1 MLLQFSTQYTTAS
14 NASTTNMTSEAN
26 MTSMVTHYE
35 RAAVVQALWITII
48 AVGALGNG
56 LVIYT
61 MGRHGE
67 RSATNCYIM
76 NLAVSDF
83 AVLTIVVPF
92 TITMF
97 TSFDWLYGETM
108 CKATVYL
115 IYVRRF
121 LF

>member
-1 MLLQFSTQYTTAS
+1 M
-14 NASTTNMTSEAN
+14 
-26 MTSMVTHYE
+26 
-35 RAAVVQALWITII
+35 QALWISII
-48 AVGALGNG
+48 VLGALGNG

-67 RSATNCYIM
+67 RSATNFYII

-97 TSFDWLYGETM
+97 ASWDWLYGETM
-108 CKATVYL
+108 CKVMVYL
-115 IYVRRF
+115 IFVSVSVY
-121 LF
+121 LLSPSPQSISYL

>member
-1 MLLQFSTQYTTAS
+1 M
-14 NASTTNMTSEAN
+14 
-26 MTSMVTHYE
+26 
-35 RAAVVQALWITII
+35 VQALWISII
-48 AVGALGNG
+48 VLGALGNG

-67 RSATNCYIM
+67 RSATNYYII

-115 IYVRRF
+115 IYVSIS
-121 LF
+121 LWSCCCCCCWC

>member
-1 MLLQFSTQYTTAS
+1 
-14 NASTTNMTSEAN
+14 MTSPCLVVDRRRDDQSSPAN
-26 MTSMVTHYE
+26 VTADGTSHYE
-35 RAAVVQALWITII
+35 RSAVVHALWVSII
-48 AVGALGNG
+48 VLGALGNG

-61 MGRHGE
+61 MGRHGD
-67 RSATNCYIM
+67 RSATNYYII

-97 TSFDWLYGETM
+97 TSFDWLYGEAM

-115 IYVRRF
+115 IYVSMSQPRSI
-121 LF
+121 